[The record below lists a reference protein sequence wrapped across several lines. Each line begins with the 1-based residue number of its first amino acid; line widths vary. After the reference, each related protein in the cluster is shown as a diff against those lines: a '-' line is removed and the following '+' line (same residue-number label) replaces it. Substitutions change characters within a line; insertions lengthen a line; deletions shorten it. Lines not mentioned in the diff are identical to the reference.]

1 MHEMV
6 QQHGRRNFLKGAA
19 AVTGLSAINGLHGLS
34 VLAES
39 SAKPATKARE
49 GFRSLF
55 DGVSLSGWSRQ
66 IREAAMPGL
75 GVWTAQ
81 QGMIVGGQNQPT
93 IGSYLVTDGA
103 FSDFE
108 IELEAR
114 PDWKTDTGVYVRTN
128 AQGNVGFQACIDY
141 RPHGAIGG
149 YYGNGIGGFHACDY
163 CFTGKVDKGGRLVEL
178 IPEKPSEPL
187 DATHRVPLD
196 YSVPAAQF
204 VRNWNYRGWNHFR
217 IRSVGA
223 VPTLTTW
230 TNGLK
235 VSQLDTAKMKSPD
248 WDPAKVDSLVGRAGH
263 IALEVHGNRPTDW
276 LGKDRWKPGNVCRW
290 RNIYIK
296 EL

>member
-1 MHEMV
+1 MYERV
-6 QQHGRRNFLKGAA
+6 QQHGRRNFLKGAVA
-19 AVTGLSAINGLHGLS
+19 ATGLSAIAGFCGLPA
-34 VLAES
+34 LAEGF
-39 SAKPATKARE
+39 AAPVLKPKN
-49 GFRSLF
+49 GFRPLF
-55 DGVSLSGWSRQ
+55 DGVSLNGWSRQ

-81 QGMIVGGQNQPT
+81 SGMIIGGQNRPT
-93 IGSYLVTDGA
+93 IGSYLVTDA
-103 FSDFE
+103 TFSDFE

-114 PDWKTDTGVYVRTN
+114 PDWRTDTGVYVRTN

-141 RPHGAIGG
+141 RPHGSIGG
-149 YYGNGIGGFHACDY
+149 YYGNGIGGFHACNY
-163 CFTGKVDKGGRLVEL
+163 CFTGKVDSEGNLTEL
-178 IPEKPSEPL
+178 LPEKPSEPL
-187 DATHRVPLD
+187 DTTHHVPLD
-196 YSVPAAQF
+196 YAVPSAQF

-230 TNGLK
+230 INGLK
-235 VSQLDTAKMKSPD
+235 VSQLDTAKMKAPD

-276 LGKDRWKPGNVCRW
+276 LGNDRWYPGNVCRW

-296 EL
+296 DL